1 MKRRAFISS
10 AAFSAIAISASG
22 FIRLDGDK
30 YVGDCATTSDIL
42 GPYYRPGSPVRT
54 DLRIKGD
61 AGDNVELSGYIRHKD
76 CTTPYKK
83 AKVEIWHCD
92 SKGVYDNKSSEFRY
106 RGTTYTDEKGFYS
119 FQTILPV
126 AYAGPGFIRPA
137 HFHMIVTAEG
147 YQPLVTQL
155 YFKGDTHIKDDDYAS
170 APGAKRRILDVEK
183 TNSGMLKVR
192 YDVGMAEIL
201 PAEGASIDKLTG
213 RYINISDNKNAIEFF
228 KFEDRIWK
236 KNEAFG
242 NKFEFVGNNTFE
254 EVNNPSNMYWKL
266 EFKLFESGSI
276 ELTESYSDVDLSRK
290 VIVYRKD
297 TENGADGS

>member
-1 MKRRAFISS
+1 MKRRSFITS
-10 AAFSAIAISASG
+10 AALSAFVISTSG
-22 FIRLDGDK
+22 FIRLEGDK
-30 YVGDCATTSDIL
+30 FVGDCATTSDIL

-61 AGDNVELSGYIRHKD
+61 AGNPVELSGYIKHND
-76 CTTPYKK
+76 CKTPYKK

-92 SKGVYDNKSSEFRY
+92 SKGVYDNESSDYRY

-126 AYAGPGFIRPA
+126 AYEGPGFIRPA

-155 YFKGDTHIKDDDYAS
+155 YFKGDTHIKDDAYAS

-183 TNSGMLKVR
+183 GSSGMLKVR

-213 RYINISDNKNAIEFF
+213 RYIDINDNKNTVEFF
-228 KFEDRIWK
+228 KYENRIWK
-236 KNEAFG
+236 KNNAFG
-242 NKFEFVGNNTFE
+242 NKFEYVGNNTFE
-254 EVNNPSNMYWKL
+254 EANNPSILYWKL
-266 EFKLFESGSI
+266 EFKLLLSGAVK
-276 ELTESYSDVDLSRK
+276 LTETFIDVNQTKK
-290 VIVYRKD
+290 VFVYRKD
-297 TENGADGS
+297 TV